1 MFHDKLLCL
10 VFKTS
15 WSIYS
20 SQVNSNALRMHF
32 CHSNTSLLQRWF
44 ACSRCSALF
53 TNLGVNVFQGL
64 EDILPD
70 FFFLLK
76 AICIFSYLARHL
88 LWIFYNVYNYWSTK
102 PCVYYCS
109 ESETFILTYPV
120 LSVLIMNKINSL
132 LQEQFFICVTFK
144 LHLIVL

>member
-1 MFHDKLLCL
+1 MFYDKTSIL

-15 WSIYS
+15 WSIYFS
-20 SQVNSNALRMHF
+20 PVNSNALKMHF
-32 CHSNTSLLQRWF
+32 CHSDTSLLQKWF

-64 EDILPD
+64 EDILPT
-70 FFFLLK
+70 FFPCKSHLY
-76 AICIFSYLARHL
+76 FSYLTLHL
-88 LWIFYNVYNYWSTK
+88 LSVFYNIYNYWSTK

-109 ESETFILTYPV
+109 ESETLILAYPV
-120 LSVLIMNKINSL
+120 LSVLIVNKINSL